1 MFDYQFLVEVLI
13 GGLLSGV
20 MYSLVA
26 IGFVLIYKT
35 SGVLN
40 FAQGAMLLF
49 AALTFVSLVE
59 RGAPFFAALAA
70 TLVIM
75 VVLGIATERAVLRP
89 LVNQPPI
96 TLFMATLGLSYV
108 IEGTAQ
114 LLWGT
119 QVHGLDIGISDVP
132 FEVAGVLISRFDLF
146 AAAVAGSLVALFA
159 LFFRYTRTGL
169 SFRAVADDQFAALA
183 VGLRLPRVWAAV
195 WTVAGIVALV
205 GGLLWGAR
213 LGVQF
218 SLSLVVLKALPVLV
232 LGGFDSIAGA
242 IVGGLLVGAIEKLAE
257 VYVGPSFGGGI
268 EAWAA
273 YVAALALLLIRPSG
287 LFGQKLVE
295 GVRHAGPHSC
305 QIELVLR
312 RDPVDRP
319 RDCGCVRHRSARG
332 VGLSARRRAHAIP
345 GAVACCCR
353 AQRLDRLCRAGLAR
367 LGRLP
372 RCRRLRRV
380 QSSFSCPRIAAAHRS
395 GAGRGCR
402 SRHRH
407 RIRAAEPAVARVLSR
422 GIDARRAV
430 LRAVGADQIQLVLQ
444 RQSIWGD

>member
-1 MFDYQFLVEVLI
+1 MFDYQFFIEVLV

-59 RGAPFFAALAA
+59 RGIAFPLALLI

-75 VVLGIATERAVLRP
+75 VALGVAVERTVLRP

-96 TLFMATLGLSYV
+96 TLFMVTLGLSYV
-108 IEGTAQ
+108 IEGAAQ

-132 FEVAGVLISRFDLF
+132 LDIAGVFISRFDLF

-169 SFRAVADDQFAALA
+169 SFRAVADDPFAALA
-183 VGLRLPRVWAAV
+183 VGLRLPRVWASV
-195 WTVAGIVALV
+195 WTASGIVALV
-205 GGLLWGAR
+205 AGLLWGAR

-242 IVGGLLVGAIEKLAE
+242 IIGGLLIGAIEKLAE
-257 VYVGPSFGGGI
+257 VYVGPLFGGGI

-273 YVAALALLLIRPSG
+273 YVVALVLLLVRPSG

-295 GVRHAGPHSC
+295 
-305 QIELVLR
+305 
-312 RDPVDRP
+312 
-319 RDCGCVRHRSARG
+319 
-332 VGLSARRRAHAIP
+332 
-345 GAVACCCR
+345 
-353 AQRLDRLCRAGLAR
+353 
-367 LGRLP
+367 
-372 RCRRLRRV
+372 RV
-380 QSSFSCPRIAAAHRS
+380 
-395 GAGRGCR
+395 
-402 SRHRH
+402 
-407 RIRAAEPAVARVLSR
+407 
-422 GIDARRAV
+422 
-430 LRAVGADQIQLVLQ
+430 
-444 RQSIWGD
+444 

>member
-1 MFDYQFLVEVLI
+1 MFDYQFLIEVLV

-49 AALTFVSLVE
+49 AALTFVSLIE
-59 RGAPFFAALAA
+59 RGISFPVAFVITLA
-70 TLVIM
+70 IM
-75 VVLGIATERAVLRP
+75 VVLGVSVERAVLRP

-108 IEGTAQ
+108 IEGAAQ

-119 QVHGLDIGISDVP
+119 QVHGLDIGINDVP
-132 FEVAGVLISRFDLF
+132 LDIAGVLISRFDLF

-159 LFFRYTRTGL
+159 LFFCYTRTGL
-169 SFRAVADDQFAALA
+169 SFRAVADDPFAALA
-183 VGLRLPRVWAAV
+183 VGLRLPRVWASV
-195 WTVAGIVALV
+195 WTASGIVALV
-205 GGLLWGAR
+205 AGLLWGAR

-242 IVGGLLVGAIEKLAE
+242 IIGGLLIGAIEKLSE
-257 VYVGPSFGGGI
+257 VYVGPLFGGGI

-273 YVAALALLLIRPSG
+273 YVMALVLLLVRPSG

-295 GVRHAGPHSC
+295 
-305 QIELVLR
+305 
-312 RDPVDRP
+312 
-319 RDCGCVRHRSARG
+319 
-332 VGLSARRRAHAIP
+332 
-345 GAVACCCR
+345 
-353 AQRLDRLCRAGLAR
+353 
-367 LGRLP
+367 
-372 RCRRLRRV
+372 RV
-380 QSSFSCPRIAAAHRS
+380 
-395 GAGRGCR
+395 
-402 SRHRH
+402 
-407 RIRAAEPAVARVLSR
+407 
-422 GIDARRAV
+422 
-430 LRAVGADQIQLVLQ
+430 
-444 RQSIWGD
+444 

>member
-1 MFDYQFLVEVLI
+1 MFDYQFLIEVLV

-59 RGAPFFAALAA
+59 RGISFPVAFVITLA
-70 TLVIM
+70 IM
-75 VVLGIATERAVLRP
+75 VVLGVSVERAVLRP

-108 IEGTAQ
+108 IEGAAQ

-132 FEVAGVLISRFDLF
+132 LDIAGVFISRFDLF

-169 SFRAVADDQFAALA
+169 SFRAVADDPFAALA
-183 VGLRLPRVWAAV
+183 VGLRLPRVWASV
-195 WTVAGIVALV
+195 WTASGIVALV
-205 GGLLWGAR
+205 AGLLWGAR

-242 IVGGLLVGAIEKLAE
+242 IIGGLLIGAIEKLAE
-257 VYVGPSFGGGI
+257 VYVGPLFGGGI

-273 YVAALALLLIRPSG
+273 YVVALVLLLVRPSG

-295 GVRHAGPHSC
+295 
-305 QIELVLR
+305 
-312 RDPVDRP
+312 
-319 RDCGCVRHRSARG
+319 
-332 VGLSARRRAHAIP
+332 
-345 GAVACCCR
+345 
-353 AQRLDRLCRAGLAR
+353 
-367 LGRLP
+367 
-372 RCRRLRRV
+372 RV
-380 QSSFSCPRIAAAHRS
+380 
-395 GAGRGCR
+395 
-402 SRHRH
+402 
-407 RIRAAEPAVARVLSR
+407 
-422 GIDARRAV
+422 
-430 LRAVGADQIQLVLQ
+430 
-444 RQSIWGD
+444 